1 MVVGEVLEAVVGLPK
16 LVAGF
21 ELDDRV
27 HTTNVGDKVR
37 VTCMS
42 IPLVPNSSE
51 LTLLKML
58 EVISNRAFNPVGLY
72 IQATEPVLD
81 MTEVGIELVG

>member
-1 MVVGEVLEAVVGLPK
+1 MGLPK

-27 HTTNVGDKVR
+27 HTTNETGDKVR

-72 IQATEPVLD
+72 ICWLTR
-81 MTEVGIELVG
+81 LVTAANSA